1 MTSETTQGRRPKAV
15 VLFSGGLDS
24 LLACET
30 LLRAG
35 VEVVALRH
43 HSVFYPAR
51 EGADTDRPYPVITR
65 EISDDMVR
73 LVGSPRYGLGKNA
86 NPCLDCKQLM
96 YRLALAE
103 AQRQGADFIATG
115 EVLGQRPMS
124 QRKDAFRLMEKGAGV
139 EGLVVR
145 PLSGKLLPPT
155 LPEQQGLIRR
165 EDMLDISGRSRKRQL
180 ELARQWGLSGYSS
193 PAGGCKLTDPQY
205 AGRVLKL
212 RELGR
217 LTVQNA
223 RAARHG
229 RFLALEDGSVL
240 LVGRNRKDNERLLAD
255 APEGALML
263 ELAERPGPLAC
274 LIGEPSAQELDQ
286 ARRLVLRYSRFG
298 TLPPEQVRIGSVA
311 EARGWSSGRP
321 ADAHR

>member
-51 EGADTDRPYPVITR
+51 EGADADRPYPVITR

-240 LVGRNRKDNERLLAD
+240 LVGRNREDNERLLAD

-311 EARGWSSGRP
+311 EARGWSSARP